1 MRRTSLKGVPAPSK
15 PKRSSQR
22 SVLLIGAGRM
32 GSALIKG
39 WIAAGR
45 FSPIH
50 VVEPAPSAALKT
62 LARKRAIVL
71 HAGLPQALPRLAAVV
86 LAIKPQVLKGEDTL
100 LKALGQAGALVLSI
114 AAGVGTPLLRQKVG
128 RGGPLVRAMPNTPGA
143 IGRGITV
150 LCAGGKLSPA
160 DRVLAEALMAAL
172 GETLWL
178 RDEALMDAVTAVSG
192 SGPAYVFLM
201 AEVLAAAGRAQ
212 GLDAGIADRLARAT
226 VSGAGALIAADAR
239 PASEL
244 RKEVTSPGGTT
255 EAALK
260 VLMGFDGLE
269 ALMQRAVDA
278 ATRRGREL
286 GKA

>member
-1 MRRTSLKGVPAPSK
+1 
-15 PKRSSQR
+15 
-22 SVLLIGAGRM
+22 M

-62 LARKRAIVL
+62 LARKRAIIL
-71 HAGLPQALPRLAAVV
+71 HAGLPEALPRLAAVV

-160 DRVLAEALMAAL
+160 DRALAEALMAAL

-212 GLDAGIADRLARAT
+212 GLDAAIADRLARAT
-226 VSGAGALIAADAR
+226 VSGAGALIDADAR

-260 VLMGFDGLE
+260 VLMSPDGLGS
-269 ALMQRAVDA
+269 LMQRAVDD